1 MSPIRWR
8 SARLS
13 RYLSDGVFY
22 DQGVA
27 ILKREG
33 GEVTFRC
40 GFCQGNGRYSRGAT
54 CPSCSGRGTHALAE
68 PIVGCGYCGGSGRAE
83 LRTGTTCPSCRGRGA
98 HAVTEPFITCP
109 TCHGNGRKDRSRLS
123 CHVCSGKGVVA
134 DLQIEKKGA

>member
-1 MSPIRWR
+1 MRWR

-13 RYLSDGVFY
+13 QYLSDGIFY
-22 DQGVA
+22 KEGVA
-27 ILKREG
+27 VLKREEG
-33 GEVTFRC
+33 QVTIRC

-54 CPSCSGRGTHALAE
+54 CPSCSGRGAHVLAE
-68 PIVGCGYCGGSGRAE
+68 PIVRCGYCQGTGKAE

-98 HAVTEPFITCP
+98 HPVTEPFTTCP

-134 DLQIEKKGA
+134 DVHGEKIGG